1 MKKPIFA
8 RWISALVVTLLA
20 VAARGQPTVTFVNYG
35 NGWAAPW
42 YGLTVADPSS
52 NCVVH
57 GANSGDFVTAD
68 NTGLSGAGW
77 TAQLWAG
84 IEGGWMWEVMP
95 VGQTTFR
102 TGSDAGLLAPVNPI
116 PVTIASP
123 GQRIIYQLR
132 VWENKG
138 GTINSWDEVINN
150 PSARRGATP
159 IYLSPTLNSGVTTL
173 EIAESFVLVPEF
185 AAPAPVLSMSR
196 DGCSHH
202 TGFFPGTPAPD
213 VHEGENVTLAVVC
226 PNPATSVQW
235 RLNGTNLP
243 GATAVTLSMPRIQIS
258 QAGLYE
264 AVVTASIGA
273 RTARMTN
280 SLEVSVL
287 PAPRLAH
294 ARMHPTL
301 GFSAVVEGVTNRMIQ
316 IEYSDDL
323 RSWTPGPMQEI
334 YYAWGCGCLH
344 NTVTIPPPLP
354 VDARFYRA
362 RLLP

>member
-1 MKKPIFA
+1 MKKPILA
-8 RWISALVVTLLA
+8 RWISVVVVLMLA
-20 VAARGQPTVTFVNYG
+20 AAARGQPTITFVNYG
-35 NGWAAPW
+35 IGWAAPW
-42 YGLTVADPSS
+42 YGLTEADPSS

-68 NTGLSGAGW
+68 NTGLVGAGW

-84 IEGGWMWEVMP
+84 IDGGWEWEIVP
-95 VGQTTFR
+95 VGQTAFR
-102 TGSDAGLLAPVNPI
+102 TGSDAGLLAPVDPI
-116 PVTIASP
+116 PVAFALP

-138 GTINSWDEVINN
+138 GTIHSWDEVINN

-159 IYLSPTLNSGVTTL
+159 IHLSPPLNSGATTL
-173 EIAESFVLVPEF
+173 EFVESYVLVPEF

-196 DGCSHH
+196 DGCNQY
-202 TGFFPGTPAPD
+202 TGFFAGIPAPD
-213 VHEGENVTLAVVC
+213 VHEGEEVTLAVVC
-226 PNPATSVQW
+226 PNPASTVQW
-235 RLNGTNLP
+235 SLNGTNLP
-243 GATAVTLSMPRIQIS
+243 GATGLTLSLPRIQLS
-258 QAGLYE
+258 QAGPY
-264 AVVTASIGA
+264 AGIVTAPIGA

-280 SLEVSVL
+280 SLQVSVL
-287 PAPRLAH
+287 PAPRLAQ
-294 ARMHPTL
+294 ARLHPTL
-301 GFSAVVEGVTNRMIQ
+301 GFAAAVEGVTNRMIQ

-323 RSWTPGPMQEI
+323 HSWTPGPMQEI